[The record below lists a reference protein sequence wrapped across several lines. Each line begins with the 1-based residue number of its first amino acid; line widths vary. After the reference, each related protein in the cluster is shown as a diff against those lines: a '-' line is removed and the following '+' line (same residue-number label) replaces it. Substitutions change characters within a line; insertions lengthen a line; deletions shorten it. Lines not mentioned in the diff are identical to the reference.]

1 MPLRQRPARW
11 SFALGRTL
19 NRRLKIHNSHQWV
32 RRKAIPRVDI
42 RLPRLLRAAI
52 KLSKEGISPR
62 RADTNLNKEDISPH
76 RVDTNLLKAVI
87 NHHKVATK
95 LPKGDI
101 SLNREDTNLRKVA
114 ISLHRAVI
122 KLPKPNNL
130 QRKKD
135 AWVCW

>member
-1 MPLRQRPARW
+1 M
-11 SFALGRTL
+11 
-19 NRRLKIHNSHQWV
+19 

-62 RADTNLNKEDISPH
+62 RADTNL
-76 RVDTNLLKAVI
+76 LKAVI

-95 LPKGDI
+95 LSKGDI
-101 SLNREDTNLRKVA
+101 SLNREDTNLRKVD
-114 ISLHRAVI
+114 INLNRAVI

>member
-1 MPLRQRPARW
+1 MPLLQRPARW

-76 RVDTNLLKAVI
+76 R
-87 NHHKVATK
+87 
-95 LPKGDI
+95 
-101 SLNREDTNLRKVA
+101 EDTNLRKVA
-114 ISLHRAVI
+114 ISLHRAAI

>member
-1 MPLRQRPARW
+1 MPLLQRPARW

-62 RADTNLNKEDISPH
+62 RADTNL
-76 RVDTNLLKAVI
+76 RKAVI
-87 NHHKVATK
+87 DHHKVATK

-114 ISLHRAVI
+114 ISLRKAAI
-122 KLPKPNNL
+122 KLPKSNNL
-130 QRKKD
+130 LKRKV
-135 AWVCW
+135 ALVCW